1 MCKVS
6 VYEEKS
12 KKTGRTSLILIT
24 TDGHGNRT
32 KRSLKLFFKTNGT
45 TLSDKQ
51 DYKDKM
57 TMAAH
62 IAQEEEKRISSYG
75 FLVPEQYNFSA
86 DFVVYAELFVA
97 QHPISKRGKGKF
109 VLALNRLK
117 QYYGKS
123 RINAYEITELELKKY
138 ARFLEGIYN
147 GETAANLFSKLKQII
162 NVATND
168 NYWRK
173 NPAANIKVKSRA
185 YQTKAVLNND
195 ELKKLYHTPLGNDV
209 LRRAFLFSSTCAGL
223 RFCDIKT
230 LRWSDVKDDHLRI
243 VQNKTKTIVTIPLN
257 KDAWVLLGERR
268 NADSLVYPL
277 PSHTACLKWLRKW
290 TIDAGITKHITF
302 HCSRHTYGTLLI
314 SNNVNLS
321 VAAKLLGHHSPAVTE
336 RYVRV
341 NEQLK
346 QEAVEILPSIT
357 I

>member
-1 MCKVS
+1 MHKIS
-6 VYEEKS
+6 IYEEKS
-12 KKTGRTSLILIT
+12 KKTGRSSLILVT

-32 KRSLKLFFKTNGT
+32 KRSLGLYFKTNAT
-45 TLSDKQ
+45 TLVDKQ
-51 DYKDKM
+51 DRKNKLI
-57 TMAAH
+57 MASQ
-62 IAQEEEKRISSYG
+62 IAQDEEKRITSYG
-75 FLVPEQYNFSA
+75 FLISEQYNFSE
-86 DFVVYAELFVA
+86 DFIAYAESFVA

-117 QYYGKS
+117 EYYGKS

-173 NPAANIKVKSRA
+173 NPATNIKVKSRA
-185 YQTKAVLNND
+185 FQTKAILTND

-230 LRWSDVKDDHLRI
+230 LRWSDIKDDHVRV
-243 VQNKTKTIVTIPLN
+243 VQNKTKTIVTIPMN

-268 NADSLVYPL
+268 NADSLVFPL

-290 TIDAGITKHITF
+290 TADAGITKHITY
-302 HCSRHTYGTLLI
+302 HSSRHTYGTLLI

-321 VAAKLLGHHSPAVTE
+321 VASRLLGHHSCHVTE
-336 RYVRV
+336 RYIRV
-341 NEQLK
+341 SEQLK